1 MVSDNLLDPSVELQA
16 DDVSNTLEGQEAV
29 ALEVEVSLLL
39 AALHPGTTSL
49 GWFR

>member
-16 DDVSNTLEGQEAV
+16 EDVSNTLEGQEAV
-29 ALEVEVSLLL
+29 ALEVEVSLL